1 MAEEAQLASTE
12 AADEALVMGLRVR
25 EGVDVSAI
33 AERFEL
39 LEIVDW
45 RRVDRLVASG
55 HLGRDGTRLQLT
67 ASGRLVLDYILGQIA
82 LSEPR
87 ALAVA

>member
-1 MAEEAQLASTE
+1 
-12 AADEALVMGLRVR
+12 VMGLRLR

-39 LEIVDW
+39 GEIVDW
-45 RRVDRLVASG
+45 RRIDRLVASG
-55 HLGRDGTRLQLT
+55 HLSCAGARLQLT
-67 ASGRLVLDYILGQIA
+67 ARGRLVLDHILGQIA
-82 LSEPR
+82 LGEPR